1 MSKTR
6 SNYAENW
13 IPVKN
18 INNGMIELDNKQ
30 FVTGVKVIPKN
41 IFILDQ
47 NTQNNILIALKNFYN
62 TLDFEFWLMSVDRPV
77 DIAGYLSNLQILYNE
92 TQSPYARKLIT
103 QDIDKANVFMND
115 NVTDIEY
122 YILFKDK
129 NIDILQKRIRTVIMG
144 LNSCGLNAI
153 GVSNRD
159 LRVMLDGFLNGGIST
174 NYGTVLS

>member
-1 MSKTR
+1 MSKIKT
-6 SNYAENW
+6 NYAESW
-13 IPVKN
+13 LPVKN

-47 NTQNNILIALKNFYN
+47 NTQDNILIALKNFYN
-62 TLDFEFWLMSVDRPV
+62 TIDFEFWLMSVDRPV
-77 DIAGYLSNLQILYNE
+77 DIVSYLSTLQILYNE
-92 TQSPYARKLIT
+92 TQNVYARKLIT
-103 QDIDKANVFMND
+103 QDIDKANMFMSE

-129 NIDILQKRIRTVIMG
+129 STDVLQKRIRSVIIG
-144 LNSCGLNAI
+144 LNNCGINAMA
-153 GVSNRD
+153 VSNKD
-159 LRVMLDGFLNGGIST
+159 LRAIMDGFLNGGVAT

>member
-1 MSKTR
+1 MSKTK
-6 SNYAENW
+6 SNYAESW
-13 IPVKN
+13 IPIKN

-30 FVTGVKVIPKN
+30 YVTGVKIIPRN

-47 NTQNNILIALKNFYN
+47 NTQDNILIALKNFYN

-92 TQSPYARKLIT
+92 TQSNYARKLIT
-103 QDIDKANVFMND
+103 QDIDKANMFMND

-129 NIDILQKRIRTVIMG
+129 NIDTLQKRIRAVILG

-153 GVSNRD
+153 GVSNSD
-159 LRVMLDGFLNGGIST
+159 LRVMLDGFLNGGVST